1 MPKLKTRKAAAKRV
15 RVTRRGKLM
24 HAKGT
29 AGHLKY
35 KKSYRARKAGKK
47 MTALPSGFARKVRA
61 MLRVG

>member
-15 RVTRRGKLM
+15 RVTRTGKLM
-24 HAKGT
+24 HAKGA

-47 MTALPSGFARKVRA
+47 MFALPGGFARKVRA
-61 MLRVG
+61 MLRGG